1 MFGNESYRRSITG
14 AFDHVLVDEYQDV
27 NPGQIA
33 LLDHFVR
40 DGVGLWA
47 VGDDDQTL
55 YAFRAS
61 DIRYIL
67 EFEDRHPGATVHILE
82 RNYRSAPE
90 IVAVAKRLIRNNAS
104 RIDKDY
110 QPAVTEPGE
119 IVIRGYGAP
128 ESEARQVAR
137 AVAELIASGTEPQE
151 IAVLYRSGAIGLA
164 FQTVLQELGI
174 PFEVRGGA
182 DVWQSVA
189 ARLVVGALVY
199 LRDGP
204 TSAALSRLGSNTRAE
219 IVRADLDLVRKV
231 VAGDLPLS
239 CQHVERIVGGAV
251 PKRASERETA
261 EWQAIVAAVITLARS
276 CVSLDE
282 LEVRIVEQSRAL
294 REPPQRAVAL
304 STIHSAKGLEWAT
317 VFLVGMESGVLPHI
331 NSEDI
336 EEERRVAYVGLTRAR
351 NRLGMTYSATRY
363 GERARPSPFLSEI
376 AGKQRQ
382 YCTWT
387 GPAAEGADDRLPL
400 RAPDET
406 ALQSAVP
413 AATDQTGKVLPAE
426 ASLESPRR
434 KRKHRENPKRRQTSG
449 GSRQARDAD

>member
-1 MFGNESYRRSITG
+1 MRRLDPLQAAAATDTAAIQLTLAGPGAGKTSTLTGRFVHLVRQGVDPSRILAVTFTRKAADDMRGRIARLLELSSTARLDVMTFHAFALRLLKRSPALAGLPERFELWDEARQRHVFTSRRMWWNEEVDILEVIAGAKERLLDADGLAATIGSDSHAPRLDDDLLREAVKYFRVYSQAQHAEGAIDFADMVPLLTKAMSGNESYRRSITG

-27 NPGQIA
+27 NPGQVA

-67 EFEDRHPGATVHILE
+67 QFRDRHPSATVHILE

-90 IVAVAKRLIRNNAS
+90 IVAAAKRLIRNNAS

-110 QPAVTEPGE
+110 QPVVNEPGE

-128 ESEARQVAR
+128 EIEARQVAR
-137 AVAELIASGTEPQE
+137 AVAELVAAGSEPQE
-151 IAVLYRSGAIGLA
+151 IAVLYRSSAIGLA

-182 DVWQSVA
+182 DMWQSVA

-204 TSAALSRLGSNTRAE
+204 TSAALSRLGSNKRAE
-219 IVRADLDLVRKV
+219 IVRADLDLVKKV
-231 VAGDLPLS
+231 VAGDPALF

-261 EWQAIVAAVITLARS
+261 
-276 CVSLDE
+276 
-282 LEVRIVEQSRAL
+282 
-294 REPPQRAVAL
+294 
-304 STIHSAKGLEWAT
+304 
-317 VFLVGMESGVLPHI
+317 
-331 NSEDI
+331 
-336 EEERRVAYVGLTRAR
+336 
-351 NRLGMTYSATRY
+351 
-363 GERARPSPFLSEI
+363 
-376 AGKQRQ
+376 
-382 YCTWT
+382 
-387 GPAAEGADDRLPL
+387 
-400 RAPDET
+400 
-406 ALQSAVP
+406 
-413 AATDQTGKVLPAE
+413 
-426 ASLESPRR
+426 
-434 KRKHRENPKRRQTSG
+434 
-449 GSRQARDAD
+449 